1 MEELKIHQWIHHELD
16 HVDQKVLLEEL
27 LSAYGEHIR
36 SVKEEE
42 SLRLMVSTQNYIKR
56 SQWLKNPDLNVEV
69 GDLCFIDFGTA
80 YRLEA
85 GYQHFG
91 LVMAKSYGKLFVLP
105 MSSNEQHVLSAYD
118 LKRNPDGKKHL
129 FRFDKSCGLNKDS
142 VLFLNDAKFIS
153 ASRVIERLGHLEVSS
168 LRFRQILFRIQQ
180 LLFNVV

>member
-1 MEELKIHQWIHHELD
+1 MEELKIHQWIHHELERS
-16 HVDQKVLLEEL
+16 DQKALLEAL

-36 SVKEEE
+36 SLKEEE

-69 GDLCFIDFGTA
+69 GDLCFIDYGNA

-91 LVMAKSYGKLFVLP
+91 LVMAKSYGKLFVVP
-105 MSSNEQHVLSAYD
+105 MSSNEQNVSSAYD
-118 LKRNPDGKKHL
+118 QKLNPYGKKHL
-129 FRFDKSCGLNKDS
+129 FRFDKSCGLKKDS

-153 ASRVIERLGHLEVSS
+153 ASRVIERLGHLEVESV
-168 LRFRQILFRIQQ
+168 RFRQILLRIQQ
-180 LLFNVV
+180 ILFSTQ